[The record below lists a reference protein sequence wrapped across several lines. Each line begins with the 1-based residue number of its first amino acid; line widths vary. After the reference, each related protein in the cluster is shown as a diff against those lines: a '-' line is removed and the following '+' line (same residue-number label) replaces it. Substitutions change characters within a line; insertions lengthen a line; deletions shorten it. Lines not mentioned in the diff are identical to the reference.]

1 MRIRMILCVVL
12 MLTVSLQI
20 VADNHTLDEAED
32 AYVGGNYE
40 AAIAFYELAL
50 LNEGGNGVVYA
61 NLAHS
66 YYMNG
71 QIGKAMLNYRRAE
84 QYLPRNTIIESQIQQ
99 IEQERVDGIIDNSDW
114 LIRTTR
120 LTRDYLTMT
129 ELSIIVFVLWSVFFV
144 GIVFSRNRQG
154 VSIAVGIVGMA
165 VMIMGSLLLT
175 RLYIETE
182 RPSAVM
188 IDEQVAVMSAPSN
201 DFLTLFVLYEGIDLN
216 VLENRDEWVRIQ
228 LVDGRQGWILE
239 SSLDYIPSRL
249 G

>member
-1 MRIRMILCVVL
+1 MRIRIILCVVL
-12 MLTVSLQI
+12 ILAMSLQI
-20 VADNHTLDEAED
+20 IADNHTLDEAED
-32 AYVGGNYE
+32 AYLGGNYE

-50 LNEGGNGVVYA
+50 LNEGGNGAVYA
-61 NLAHS
+61 NLAHA

-84 QYLPRNTIIESQIQQ
+84 QYLPRNETIKSQIQQ

-114 LIRTTR
+114 LIRTAR
-120 LTRDYLTMT
+120 LTSDYLTLA
-129 ELSIIVFVLWSVFFV
+129 ELSIIVFVLWSMFFV
-144 GIVFSRNRQG
+144 GVVFSRNRRR
-154 VSIAVGIVGMA
+154 VSIAVGIVGVA
-165 VMIMGSLLLT
+165 VTLVGSLLLT
-175 RLYIETE
+175 RLYVETE
-182 RPSAVM
+182 HPSAVV

-201 DFLTLFVLYEGIDLN
+201 DFLTLFVLYEGIDLY
-216 VLENRDEWVRIQ
+216 VLENRDRWVRIR